1 MKIHSKNLKIFFA
14 IFLIEILITQ
24 TSGFARHTFG
34 DFLVVIMLYYLVK
47 SFFNFSVK
55 STAISI
61 LLFSY
66 TVEFLQYVNLVNHL
80 GLSNFKLANIIISN
94 TFSIGDLIAY
104 TMGIITVLILENR
117 RYKYEASK

>member
-14 IFLIEILITQ
+14 LFLSEILIAQ
-24 TSGFARHTFG
+24 TSGFIRHTFG
-34 DFLVVIMLYYLVK
+34 DFLVVIMLYYLVQ
-47 SFFNFSVK
+47 SFFNFSIK

-80 GLSNFKLANIIISN
+80 GLSNFKLANIIIGN
-94 TFSIGDLIAY
+94 TFSLGDLIAY

-117 RYKYEASK
+117 RYNYEASK

>member
-14 IFLIEILITQ
+14 LFLSEILIAQ
-24 TSGFARHTFG
+24 TSGFIRHTFG
-34 DFLVVIMLYYLVK
+34 DFLVVIMLYYLVQ
-47 SFFNFSVK
+47 SFFNFSIK

-80 GLSNFKLANIIISN
+80 GLSNFKLANIIIGN

-117 RYKYEASK
+117 RYNYEASK